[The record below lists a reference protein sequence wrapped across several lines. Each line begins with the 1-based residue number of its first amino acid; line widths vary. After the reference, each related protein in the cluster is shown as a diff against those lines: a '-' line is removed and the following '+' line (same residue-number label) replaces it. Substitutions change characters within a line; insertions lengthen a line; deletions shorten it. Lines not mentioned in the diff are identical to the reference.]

1 MSLVSFNNYKKRA
14 EESELSDTEISGR
27 YNFQLE
33 DEKRIIPDVISK
45 LNLQPKDS
53 LLDIGCGP
61 GTLLIPLSN
70 VVEMVCGIDNEAVIQ
85 RIEKKYKDKGNIT
98 TISGNF
104 LEIESQ
110 QLRFY
115 SKIVIYSV
123 VHYLSSQ
130 DELFQFLLKA
140 LKLLKPGGRMLIAD
154 IPNSDKKNRFEN
166 TSYGKN
172 EIKKWQKKVA
182 KKPVLGDVTVDQ
194 DLIKI
199 DDDCY
204 LSILKFARDKGF
216 ESYLLPESENLPFG
230 RTRDDILI
238 IAHK

>member
-1 MSLVSFNNYKKRA
+1 MEAEKK
-14 EESELSDTEISGR
+14 
-27 YNFQLE
+27 
-33 DEKRIIPDVISK
+33 IIPDVISK
-45 LNLQPKDS
+45 LNLQPEDN

-61 GTLLIPLSN
+61 GTLLIPLSK

-110 QLRFY
+110 QLKLY

-154 IPNSDKKNRFEN
+154 IPNLDKKTRFEN
-166 TSYGKN
+166 TNYGKN

-182 KKPVLGDVTVDQ
+182 NKPVFVDWSVDQ

>member
-1 MSLVSFNNYKKRA
+1 MSLVSFNNYKKQA
-14 EESELSDTEISGR
+14 EKSELSDTEISGR
-27 YNFQLE
+27 YDFQLE
-33 DEKRIIPDVISK
+33 AEKKIIPDVISK
-45 LNLQPKDS
+45 LNLQPEDN

-61 GTLLIPLSN
+61 GTLLIPLSK

-110 QLRFY
+110 QLKLY

-154 IPNSDKKNRFEN
+154 IPNLDKKTRFEN
-166 TSYGKN
+166 TNYGKN

-182 KKPVLGDVTVDQ
+182 NKPVFVDWSVDQ

-230 RTRDDILI
+230 RTRYDILI

>member
-1 MSLVSFNNYKKRA
+1 MSFVSFNNYKQKA
-14 EESELSDTEISGR
+14 EISELSDTEISGR
-27 YNFQLE
+27 YDFQLE

-45 LNLQPKDS
+45 LNLQPIDN

-61 GTLLIPLSN
+61 GTLLIPLSK
-70 VVEMVCGIDNEAVIQ
+70 VVKRVCGIDNEAVIQ
-85 RIEKKYKDKGNIT
+85 RIEKKYKDDKNIT

-104 LEIESQ
+104 LEIESH
-110 QLRFY
+110 QLELY

-130 DELFQFLLKA
+130 DELFQFLSKA
-140 LKLLKPGGRMLIAD
+140 LKLLNPGGRMLIAD
-154 IPNSDKKNRFEN
+154 IPNLDKKARFEN
-166 TSYGKN
+166 THYGKD
-172 EIKKWQKKVA
+172 EMKTWQKKVA
-182 KKPVLGDVTVDQ
+182 KKPALVDEIADQ

-204 LSILKFARDKGF
+204 FSILKFARVKGF